1 MYWSTLEVNNSL
13 RSKTMPSLQ
22 GKVAIVTGA
31 SRGIGRAIAERLGHD
46 GAYVVVNYSGN
57 AEKAQEVVQAIA
69 AAGSKAI
76 AIQADLSNPDDI
88 RHLFD
93 ETEKQFGHLDI
104 LVNNAGTFVMKPA
117 IDITLEEFDKV
128 MSINVR
134 GVFLALQ
141 EAARRIHDGGRIV
154 NLASN
159 ATIQSLANTSI
170 YAASKAAVEQFTRV
184 LAKELGTRQ
193 ITVNAVAPGATET
206 DMVPDVAREMVP
218 KMTPLGRLG
227 QPEDIADVV
236 AFVVSEEARWI
247 TGQTIGVSGG
257 IV

>member
-1 MYWSTLEVNNSL
+1 MGNLT
-13 RSKTMPSLQ
+13 
-22 GKVAIVTGA
+22 GKVAIVTGS
-31 SRGIGRAIAERLGHD
+31 SRGIGRAIAERLAQD
-46 GAYVVVNYSGN
+46 GAHVVVNYSGN
-57 AEKAQEVVQAIA
+57 AEKAQEVVHAIE

-76 AIQADLSNPDDI
+76 ALKADLSNPEDV

-93 ETEKQFGHLDI
+93 ETENQLGPLNI

-128 MSINVR
+128 MSVNVR

-141 EAARRIHDGGRIV
+141 EAARRIQDGGRIV

-159 ATIQSLANTSI
+159 ATIMSLPSQSV

-184 LAKELGTRQ
+184 LAKELGARQ

-206 DMVPDVAREMVP
+206 DMVPDVAREVVP
-218 KMTPLGRLG
+218 KQTPLGRLG

-236 AFVVSEEARWI
+236 AFVVSEQARWI
-247 TGQTIGVSGG
+247 TGQIIGVNGG
-257 IV
+257 MS

>member
-1 MYWSTLEVNNSL
+1 MTAL
-13 RSKTMPSLQ
+13 T
-22 GKVAIVTGA
+22 GKVAIVTGS
-31 SRGIGRAIAERLGHD
+31 SRGIGRAIAERLARD
-46 GAYVVVNYSGN
+46 GAHVVINYSGN
-57 AEKAQEVVQAIA
+57 AEKAQEVVKAIET
-69 AAGSKAI
+69 AGSKAI
-76 AIQADLSNPDDI
+76 AIKADLSNPEDV

-93 ETEKQFGHLDI
+93 ETENQLGPLNI

-128 MSINVR
+128 IAVNVR

-141 EAARRIHDGGRIV
+141 EAARRIQDGGRII

-159 ATIQSLANTSI
+159 ATVMSLANQSV

-184 LAKELGTRQ
+184 LAKELGARQ

-206 DMVPDVAREMVP
+206 DMVPDVAREVVP
-218 KMTPLGRLG
+218 KQTPLGRLG

-236 AFVVSEEARWI
+236 AFIASEEARWI
-247 TGQTIGVSGG
+247 TGQIIGANGG
-257 IV
+257 MS

>member
-1 MYWSTLEVNNSL
+1 MSL
-13 RSKTMPSLQ
+13 LQ
-22 GKVAIVTGA
+22 GKVAIVTGS
-31 SRGIGRAIAERLGHD
+31 SRGIGRAIAERLGRD
-46 GAYVVVNYSGN
+46 GANVIINYAGS
-57 AEKAQEVVQAIA
+57 EDKAKEVVQAIEA
-69 AAGSKAI
+69 VGSKAF
-76 AIQADLSNPDDI
+76 AIKADLSNPDDV

-93 ETEKQFGHLDI
+93 ETEKQFGRLHI

-134 GVFLALQ
+134 GVFLTLQ
-141 EAARRIHDGGRIV
+141 EAARRIQDGGRIV

-159 ATIQSLANTSI
+159 VTVQSLANQSV

-206 DMVPDVAREMVP
+206 DMVPDEARDVVP

-236 AFVVSEEARWI
+236 GFVVSEEARWI
-247 TGQTIGVSGG
+247 TGQIIGVNGG
-257 IV
+257 MS